1 MMQKFM
7 KNTETQMEQMT
18 TQLPLLNCMFLWVMK
33 EQYSPHWTE
42 LHGLQELLEPG
53 TSNNINGVT
62 FTE

>member
-18 TQLPLLNCMFLWVMK
+18 TQLPLLNCMFLWVMQ
-33 EQYSPHWTE
+33 EQYSPHRAGP
-42 LHGLQELLEPG
+42 HGLQELLEPG